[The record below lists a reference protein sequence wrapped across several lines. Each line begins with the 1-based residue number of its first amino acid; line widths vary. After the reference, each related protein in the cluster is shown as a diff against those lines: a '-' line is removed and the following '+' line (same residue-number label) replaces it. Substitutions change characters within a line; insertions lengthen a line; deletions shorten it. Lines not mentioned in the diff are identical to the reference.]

1 MHKKVYF
8 VGRQSMYKAIE
19 KIASEEFELVFK
31 KEKKSESFE
40 ECRNIA
46 ENLSQ
51 DLIEPVLV
59 EGSMVA
65 NQKNTS
71 FLYYIDPCCTKISA
85 VTTNNADTEKNCM
98 HNFNLIRCHM

>member
-71 FLYYIDPCCTKISA
+71 FLYYIVKVIMEWQEVLQIPILHHHKA
-85 VTTNNADTEKNCM
+85 GYLLVLYLN
-98 HNFNLIRCHM
+98 